1 MKFLTLD
8 GLKYYHNRSKEVF
21 VAQEDGK
28 GLSSNDFT
36 DALLNKLNGI
46 ATGATRIIVDSAVNA
61 NSTNP
66 VQNKVIT
73 AAVNLKA
80 PLASPALTGTPTAPT
95 ATSGTNTTQI
105 ATTAFV
111 QSAISTK
118 IAAADA
124 MIFKGTIGTGGT
136 VTALPNTHSTGWT
149 YKVITAGTYA
159 GQTCEVGDMIIC
171 LTDGTAANNDDWT
184 VVQTNIDGAVTG
196 PTSSVASRV
205 VVFGDTTG
213 KVIKDSGYTIAKS
226 IPSSAVFTDT
236 HYNANLKVGASATAT
251 ANAASSNGNTYINL
265 VENSTIRDSHL
276 IKGGGAT
283 TVTSDASGII
293 TITST
298 NTTYSAATTSAAGLM
313 SASDKSKLNGI
324 TESADSVSFTASL
337 TSGTKVGTITI
348 NGTNTDLYCQT
359 NTNTTYTKGTYNYL
373 GLIKPSKSYTS
384 AATLTTAAASATT
397 APTIAAITTTAGRYY
412 AVEMDSNGVPFV
424 NVPWQNT
431 NTTYANMTAAT
442 ASAAGKA
449 GLVPA
454 PPAGAQAKFLRGDGT
469 WQDIVSSI
477 TLATDDDIAALFA

>member
-1 MKFLTLD
+1 MMKFLTLD

-124 MIFKGTIGTGGT
+124 MIYKGTIGGTDSGAT
-136 VTALPNTHSTGWT
+136 VTALPATHSTGWT

-159 GQTCEVGDMIIC
+159 GVKCEVGDMVIC
-171 LTDGTAANNDDWT
+171 LTDGTSANDAHWT
-184 VVQTNIDGAVTG
+184 VVQANIDGAVVG
-196 PTSSVASRV
+196 PASATDAHV
-205 VVFGDTTG
+205 VTFSGATG
-213 KVIKDSGYTIAKS
+213 KVIKDSGFTIGKS
-226 IPSSAVFTDT
+226 VPSNAVFTDT
-236 HYNANLKVGASATAT
+236 HYTTHLIAGASATAT
-251 ANAASSNGNTYINL
+251 ANAAATNGNVYLNL
-265 VENSTIRDSHL
+265 LDNTTIRESHN
-276 IKGGGAT
+276 IVGSGAT
-283 TVTSDASGII
+283 TVVSDASGKI
-293 TITST
+293 TINSSNTTYADMKGATASAAGTHGLVPAPAAGKQTSFLRGDGTWVVPT
-298 NTTYSAATTSAAGLM
+298 NTTYA
-313 SASDKSKLNGI
+313 
-324 TESADSVSFTASL
+324 
-337 TSGTKVGTITI
+337 
-348 NGTNTDLYCQT
+348 
-359 NTNTTYTKGTYNYL
+359 KGTYNTL
-373 GLIKPSKSYTS
+373 GLIKPSKSYTA

-397 APTIAAITTTAGRYY
+397 APTIAAITTTTGRYY